1 MISACLHTLVK
12 IRPYCGAELD
22 WCSVF
27 IASSIIVLESSKG
40 EDVGYVRLCVGGMF
54 DILTFIL

>member
-1 MISACLHTLVK
+1 ML
-12 IRPYCGAELD
+12 
-22 WCSVF
+22 F
-27 IASSIIVLESSKG
+27 IASSIMLLESSKG